1 MTMLVILAIFTAV
14 LLWYAL
20 QGRAWLKTKPWA
32 QEFFALIEPAEIKLF
47 KKSETIL
54 FARLLSFL
62 GVVLTFLTQIGEINI
77 TPLLPFVPDK
87 YALIVQGAYSCLP
100 LIISLFGGM
109 VEWLRNRTTKPL
121 ELVAV
126 PDKVVAESP
135 KLTEAVAMADAT
147 KTEAVQV
154 AVQATAEAKAA

>member
-1 MTMLVILAIFTAV
+1 V

-20 QGRAWLKTKPWA
+20 QGRTWLKTKPWA
-32 QEFFALIEPAEIKLF
+32 DSFFAVIEPAEIVIF

-54 FARLLSFL
+54 VARLLSFL
-62 GVVLTFLTQIGEINI
+62 GVILTFLTQIGSIDI
-77 TPLLPFVPDK
+77 TPIIPFVPQK
-87 YALIVQGAYSCLP
+87 YATMVQLGFGCLP
-100 LIISLFGGM
+100 LLISGLGFI
-109 VEWLRNRTTKPL
+109 VERLRNMTTKPI

-147 KTEAVQV
+147 KTEAVAV
-154 AVQATAEAKAA
+154 AAEAVAEAKAA